1 MRLNNR
7 ISFKEWQLL
16 PTFDYTVTVLN
27 RLKGADSALKQDVWY
42 ATVIDNCDFTQIVVR
57 NVNGNVVSVGGTYRC
72 LVPNQDNYMPYN
84 KWKKSPDGNL
94 TFSEGDYIIKGTL
107 SEDEI
112 PTPNTIQKIFQAHRP
127 EAFQIK
133 TFSDNTGTI
142 ELAEH
147 YQLEGV

>member
-1 MRLNNR
+1 MRIKNR
-7 ISFKEWQLL
+7 ISIKEGQII

-27 RLKGADSALKQDVWY
+27 RLKGADSATKQDVWY
-42 ATVIDNCDFTQIVVR
+42 ATVLKNCDWTQSVVR
-57 NVNGNVVSVGGTYRC
+57 NVSGTVVSVGGAYRC
-72 LVPNQDNYMPYN
+72 LVPKQANYLPYAD
-84 KWKKSPDGNL
+84 WKNSPDGNL

-107 SEDEI
+107 AEDEL
-112 PTPNTIQKIFQAHRP
+112 PTPNTIQKIFQNHRP

-147 YQLEGV
+147 YHLEGV